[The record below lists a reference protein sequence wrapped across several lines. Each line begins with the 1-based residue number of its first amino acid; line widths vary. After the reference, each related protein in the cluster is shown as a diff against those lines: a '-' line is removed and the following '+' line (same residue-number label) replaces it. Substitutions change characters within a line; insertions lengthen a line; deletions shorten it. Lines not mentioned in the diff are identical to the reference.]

1 MKENKTLYKILKLIY
16 SNLLKILYRPKVY
29 GKENI
34 PEEGPIIFVGNH
46 RHAFDPVVVMTYTK
60 RTIHY
65 MAKESIFKGI
75 HGKILKEIGLIK
87 VYRTKSNPTAVVEA
101 VEILKQGGTVGI
113 FPEGHRNKT
122 SEDLLKFR
130 HGAVA
135 IAKQADSKIIPF
147 AIRGEYKIFKKGL
160 EIEFGEPVDIG
171 KMEIEEANDYIRNK
185 VLKLYRKQEKDE
197 IYIYNKWKGG
207 KRKI

>member
-1 MKENKTLYKILKLIY
+1 MKQNKPLYKALKIIY
-16 SNLLKILYRPKVY
+16 SSLVKILYRPKIY
-29 GKENI
+29 GKQNI
-34 PEEGPIIFVGNH
+34 PAEGGIIFVGNH

-60 RTIHY
+60 RTVHY
-65 MAKESIFKGI
+65 MAKESIFKGL

-87 VYRTKSNPTAVVEA
+87 VYRTKSNPVAVTEA

-113 FPEGHRNKT
+113 FPEGHRNRT

-135 IAKQADSKIIPF
+135 IAKQANTKIVPF

-160 EIEFGEPVDIG
+160 ELEFGEPVDIS
-171 KMEIEEANDYIRNK
+171 KMEIEEANNFIRDE
-185 VLKLYRKQEKDE
+185 VLKLYRKQEKNE
-197 IYIYNKWKGG
+197 AYIYNK
-207 KRKI
+207 